1 MRGCEVNTGIHRNLS
16 FADYKAIPAWNPSLV
31 LTGRT
36 SMLDLNY
43 RRHHTK
49 PVTAAMR
56 FGSAVHCAVLEPD
69 EFAKRY
75 CIWSD
80 ARRGKAYKSFKSEAE
95 SIGQEILTES
105 EYDTCLAAR
114 DSARVHPVAGPLLTA
129 GDPED
134 AEVSLVWECNQT
146 GLLCKGRADL
156 ILPPIVDLKT
166 TRSKVADDRGLTRIA
181 SNFGYHI
188 ALAAYQ
194 DGIST
199 LTGETVSAKL
209 IFVEQQPPHDV
220 RVMNV
225 PDTVM
230 AQGWDE
236 WQHLLGQIAGC
247 ERTGIWPGCDSGES
261 ELRVW
266 GSDSEFET
274 VTLDGKAI

>member
-1 MRGCEVNTGIHRNLS
+1 MKPGIYRGMS
-16 FADYKAIPAWNPSLV
+16 FDEYKWISAWSPSLV
-31 LTGRT
+31 KSGQI
-36 SMLDLNY
+36 SMLQLNY
-43 RRHHTK
+43 NRTHSK
-49 PVTAAMR
+49 PATPAMR

-69 EFAKRY
+69 EFVKRY
-75 CIWSD
+75 CIWND
-80 ARRGKAYKSFKSEAE
+80 VRRGKAYTSFKSEAE

-114 DSARVHPVAGPLLTA
+114 DSARAHPVAGPLLTA

-156 ILPPIVDLKT
+156 ILPPLVDLKT
-166 TRSKVADDRGLTRIA
+166 TRIKVADVRGLTRIA

-225 PDTVM
+225 PDAVM

-236 WQHLLGQIAGC
+236 WQHLLAQIAEC
-247 ERTGIWPGCDSGES
+247 KRTGIWPGCDSGES
-261 ELRVW
+261 DLHVW
-266 GSDSEFET
+266 DNGIEYET
-274 VTLDGKAI
+274 VTLDGIVI